1 MQNVSENALEQRA
14 RRAARRAGLVAR
26 KSRWRVGSPDNVG
39 GFMLVDP
46 MTNFSEDGFKYDLS
60 AEYVLDYCSDDK

>member
-14 RRAARRAGLVAR
+14 RRAARRMGLVAR
-26 KSRWRVGSPDNVG
+26 KSRWRVGNPDNVG

-46 MTNFSEDGFKYDLS
+46 MTNFPVDGFKYDLS